1 MKLITPLII
10 IGICVAAYFT
20 YISKTVDDIS
30 ILSSTKSSYEA
41 VLKKADEVAVKRV
54 ELFKDYE
61 GISKANIEMLNK
73 VIPEMFN
80 SVLFANDINA
90 MASRNNLVVKDFK
103 IDPKRT
109 EERDVMLTQ
118 KKEAPYKTAIVT
130 FRLIGQYDKFIKFLT
145 DVESSLRLIDVTK
158 LSIKTVGGQ
167 RATDDSLEYSLEMN
181 TYSLK

>member
-1 MKLITPLII
+1 LIYRASPQEVKLIL
-10 IGICVAAYFT
+10 
-20 YISKTVDDIS
+20 
-30 ILSSTKSSYEA
+30 
-41 VLKKADEVAVKRV
+41 
-54 ELFKDYE
+54 
-61 GISKANIEMLNK
+61 
-73 VIPEMFN
+73 
-80 SVLFANDINA
+80 
-90 MASRNNLVVKDFK
+90 